1 MSEYDTD
8 VLLWSEHQAGL
19 LRRRAAGELV
29 NDAELDWHNIAEEIE
44 SVGKTATR
52 ELASRVSTILVHLMK
67 LAASPATE
75 PRTGW
80 RKTIR
85 EQRAEI
91 DLLLEDAPSLR
102 QTVGD
107 VISKR
112 LDKAKEQ
119 VRAALA
125 DYGEQPRVDIGSL
138 TFAEN
143 QVLGDWFPEESS

>member
-1 MSEYDTD
+1 
-8 VLLWSEHQAGL
+8 
-19 LRRRAAGELV
+19 
-29 NDAELDWHNIAEEIE
+29 
-44 SVGKTATR
+44 
-52 ELASRVSTILVHLMK
+52 MK
-67 LAASPATE
+67 LTASPATE
-75 PRTGW
+75 PRIGW